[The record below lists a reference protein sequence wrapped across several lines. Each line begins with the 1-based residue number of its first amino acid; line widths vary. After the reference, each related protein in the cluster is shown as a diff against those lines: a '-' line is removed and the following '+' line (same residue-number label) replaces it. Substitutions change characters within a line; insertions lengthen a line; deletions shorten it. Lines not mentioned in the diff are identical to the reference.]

1 MRVLR
6 GPTHRAEPRQR
17 VGRHPGASEAWIG
30 LGANVGDRRA
40 AILAAVGYFGSSVD
54 GLSPLYET
62 APWGILNQPWFLNGV
77 LRIRWTESPRAL
89 LERCL
94 GAEAALGR
102 VRSQRNGP
110 RVIDL
115 DVLLVG
121 RGQCVEEGL
130 SGPHPGIGSRRSVL
144 EPWGDVAPSL
154 IVPGLGR
161 TVAELRF
168 DAASLP
174 GQEVRRLS

>member
-1 MRVLR
+1 MRVPGSATL
-6 GPTHRAEPRQR
+6 RAEPRSL

-30 LGANVGDRRA
+30 LGANVGDRQA
-40 AILAAVGYFGSSVD
+40 AILAAVGHFGSCVE

-62 APWGILNQPWFLNGV
+62 APWGILSQPWFLNGV
-77 LRIRWTESPRAL
+77 LRIRWAESPRAL

-94 GAEAALGR
+94 GVEAALGR

-110 RVIDL
+110 RIIDL
-115 DVLLVG
+115 DVLILG
-121 RGQCVEEGL
+121 RGQCLEEGL
-130 SGPHPGIGSRRSVL
+130 SVPHPGIRSRRSVL
-144 EPWGDVAPSL
+144 EPWGEVAPSL
-154 IVPGLGR
+154 IVPGLER
-161 TVAELRF
+161 TVGDLRF